1 LHNPKKSL
9 GQNFLIDR
17 NIAKKIVNIT
27 SIENQYIIEIGPGTG
42 FLTDEIIKKKPKKL
56 YLIEKDKSLYINL
69 KKKYFDYKN
78 IEIIN
83 DDALNFNWQNIEER
97 KKIISNLPYNISI
110 KLIINWLK
118 IKCELQIM
126 VLMIQ
131 KEVADKMNYLNQIKK
146 NRLNLF
152 IEVASRYNIEF
163 DVSNNVFFPKPK
175 VNSSVISI
183 TPKKNLKINLNK
195 FEFFTREIFQYK
207 RKKLSTVMRLKE
219 KKISLNNNDYA
230 IYEKRAEDLTL
241 SELMFVFNQFYN
253 Y

>member
-1 LHNPKKSL
+1 MHKPKKSL
-9 GQNFLIDR
+9 GQNFLIDK

-27 SIENQYIIEIGPGTG
+27 SINSQCIIEIGPGTG

-56 YLIEKDKSLYINL
+56 YLVEKDKYLYQNL
-69 KKKYFDYKN
+69 KKKYYDYRN

-83 DDALNFNWQNIEER
+83 DDALNFNLQYIKEK

-118 IKCELQIM
+118 IECELQKM

-131 KEVADKMNYLNQIKK
+131 KEVADKMNYANKIKK

-152 IEVASRYNIEF
+152 IEVASRYNVEF

-175 VNSSVISI
+175 INSSVITI
-183 TPKKNLKINLNK
+183 IPKNNLKIDLNK
-195 FEFFTREIFQYK
+195 FEYFTREIFQYK
-207 RKKLSTVMRLKE
+207 RKKLSTVLKLKE
-219 KKISLNNNDYA
+219 KKISLSNSD
-230 IYEKRAEDLTL
+230 IYEKRAEDLIL
-241 SELMFVFNQFYN
+241 SELMSVFNQFYN

>member
-1 LHNPKKSL
+1 MHKPKKSL
-9 GQNFLIDR
+9 GQNFLIDK

-27 SIENQYIIEIGPGTG
+27 SINNQHIIEIGPGTG

-56 YLIEKDKSLYINL
+56 YLLEKDKSLYQNL
-69 KKKYFDYKN
+69 KKKYYEYNN

-83 DDALNFNWQNIEER
+83 DDALKYDLQYIKER

-110 KLIINWLK
+110 KLIMNWLK
-118 IKCELQIM
+118 IECKLQKM

-131 KEVADKMNYLNQIKK
+131 KEVADKMNYVNKIKK

-175 VNSSVISI
+175 INSSVITI
-183 TPKKNLKINLNK
+183 TPKNNLNIDLNK
-195 FEFFTREIFQYK
+195 FESFTREIFQYK
-207 RKKLSTVMRLKE
+207 RKKLSTVLKLKE
-219 KKISLNNNDYA
+219 KKISLINSD
-230 IYEKRAEDLTL
+230 IYEQRAEDLTL
-241 SELMFVFNQFYN
+241 SELMSVFNQFYN

>member
-1 LHNPKKSL
+1 MHKPKKSL
-9 GQNFLIDR
+9 GQNFLIDK

-27 SIENQYIIEIGPGTG
+27 SIYNQYIIEIGPGTG

-56 YLIEKDKSLYINL
+56 YLLEKDKSLYQNL
-69 KKKYFDYKN
+69 KKKYYEYNN

-83 DDALNFNWQNIEER
+83 DDALKYDLQYIKER

-110 KLIINWLK
+110 KLIMNWLK
-118 IKCELQIM
+118 IECKLQKM

-131 KEVADKMNYLNQIKK
+131 KEVADKMNYVNKIKK

-175 VNSSVISI
+175 INSSVITI
-183 TPKKNLKINLNK
+183 TPKNNLNIDLNK
-195 FEFFTREIFQYK
+195 FESFTREIFQYK
-207 RKKLSTVMRLKE
+207 RKKLSTVLKLKE
-219 KKISLNNNDYA
+219 KKISLINSD
-230 IYEKRAEDLTL
+230 IYEQRAEDLTL
-241 SELMFVFNQFYN
+241 SELMSVFNQFYN

>member
-1 LHNPKKSL
+1 LHKPKKSL
-9 GQNFLIDR
+9 GQNFLIDK

-27 SIENQYIIEIGPGTG
+27 SINNQYIIEIGPGTG

-56 YLIEKDKSLYINL
+56 YLLEKDKSLYQYL
-69 KKKYFDYKN
+69 KKKYYDYKN

-83 DDALNFNWQNIEER
+83 DDALNFNLQCIKER

-110 KLIINWLK
+110 KLIMNWLK
-118 IKCELQIM
+118 IECKLQKM

-131 KEVADKMNYLNQIKK
+131 KEVADKMNYVNKIKK

-163 DVSNNVFFPKPK
+163 NVSNNVFFPKPK
-175 VNSSVISI
+175 INSSVITI
-183 TPKKNLKINLNK
+183 IPKNNLKIDLNK
-195 FEFFTREIFQYK
+195 FESFTREIFQYK
-207 RKKLSTVMRLKE
+207 RKKLSTVLKLKE
-219 KKISLNNNDYA
+219 KIISLSNSD
-230 IYEKRAEDLTL
+230 ICEKRAEDLRL
-241 SELMFVFNQFYN
+241 SELMNVFNQFYN